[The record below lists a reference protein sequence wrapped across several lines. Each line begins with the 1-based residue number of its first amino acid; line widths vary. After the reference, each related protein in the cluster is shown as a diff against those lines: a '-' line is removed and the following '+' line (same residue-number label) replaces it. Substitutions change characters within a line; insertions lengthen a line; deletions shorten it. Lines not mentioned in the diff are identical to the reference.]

1 MSLYPCTKLPILL
14 YIYIYFILRCLMLFN
29 KKNILSNVPK
39 ILILFVYFLISTIL
53 ILPWWFTIDIVQ
65 TNEAD
70 SYTWTRSEY
79 GQSTIAK
86 VYVIL
91 VFIVESIIPCFC
103 LLILFV
109 IAKFKFNKVIKNSS
123 SMLASDPASL
133 VSLEMRFSR
142 FTLIIM
148 SIFLF
153 THILD
158 LFVGIAN
165 RLVFVIGMDVT
176 SELASLI
183 NFTRQFTYLVIF
195 SSHALN
201 SLLYYIMDRN
211 LRDLLPNRYLYVK
224 KFFFSKIS
232 P

>member
-1 MSLYPCTKLPILL
+1 
-14 YIYIYFILRCLMLFN
+14 MLFN

-79 GQSTIAK
+79 GQSKIAQ
-86 VYVIL
+86 VYVLL
-91 VFIVESIIPCFC
+91 VFIVESIIPCLC

-142 FTLIIM
+142 FTLIMM

-158 LFVGIAN
+158 LFVGIAH

-211 LRDLLPNRYLYVK
+211 LRDLLPNR
-224 KFFFSKIS
+224 
-232 P
+232 

>member
-1 MSLYPCTKLPILL
+1 
-14 YIYIYFILRCLMLFN
+14 MLFN

-53 ILPWWFTIDIVQ
+53 ILPWWFTIEIVQ

-79 GQSTIAK
+79 GQSKIVE
-86 VYVIL
+86 VYVLL
-91 VFIVESIIPCFC
+91 VFIVESIIPCLC